1 MSITLLPLVP
11 SSATSSPPARP
22 SFLRSA
28 VLARRLRSPREP
40 GLTAVALGLLALT
53 SAVHPVWALPSVGVA
68 AAALVVAVAALLR
81 PGERRLGAAG
91 AAAAVL
97 ALAVATVTVPAT
109 LRGVGDLLG
118 WIAGLRP

>member
-1 MSITLLPLVP
+1 MPLTLLPLAP
-11 SSATSSPPARP
+11 FPATSCRPAEPSPV
-22 SFLRSA
+22 RSA
-28 VLARRLRSPREP
+28 VLFRRLRSPREP
-40 GLTAVALGLLALT
+40 GLAAVALGLLALT

-109 LRGVGDLLG
+109 LRGAGDLLG